1 MTKTKKIMINAAAFA
16 VIALPLV
23 AFAQIQTIPEPNLDI
38 NAVYRK
44 FVEIM
49 NWIFTF
55 AIVLAVILIMWGGIS
70 YMTAGGDDTKI
81 GAAKKRV
88 LYGLLGIAIVIAA
101 WGLIYLVS
109 RFLGATSVTKPV

>member
-1 MTKTKKIMINAAAFA
+1 MTKTKKTLIHATAFLA
-16 VIALPLV
+16 VALPLI
-23 AFAQIQTIPEPNLDI
+23 AMAQIQTIPETNLDI

-88 LYGLLGIAIVIAA
+88 LYGLMGIAIVIAA

-109 RFLGATSVTKPV
+109 RFLGASITKPV